1 MAQPALRIDGVSH
14 SFGARTALDRVSLTV
29 PAGSFTALLGLN
41 GAGKTTLF
49 SLVTRLYDSTSG
61 TIKVFGFD
69 VRREAPAALSR
80 LGIVFQARTLDLD
93 LSVRQS
99 LIYHAALHGIG
110 RSLARARVAQVLEK
124 FALADRIDDKVRNLS
139 GGQMRRL
146 EIARALIHD
155 PALLLLDEP
164 TVGLDVEA
172 RQSLIREVRRLVA
185 EEGRGILW
193 ATHLLDEIQMSD
205 RLVVLHKGCVLAQ
218 GPVQEVLAHAGDPD
232 LQTAFMN
239 LVNSSE
245 TKAGGQEAAK

>member
-1 MAQPALRIDGVSH
+1 MMPPALRIDGVSH
-14 SFGARTALDRVSLTV
+14 TFGARTALDRVSLTV
-29 PAGSFTALLGLN
+29 PSGSFTALLGLN

-61 TIKVFGFD
+61 QIEVFGFD
-69 VRREAPAALSR
+69 VRQEAPAALSR

-93 LSVRQS
+93 LTVRQS
-99 LIYHAALHGIG
+99 LLYHAALHGIG
-110 RSLARARVAQVLEK
+110 RRQAGVRAAEVLEK

-146 EIARALIHD
+146 EIARAMIHD

-172 RQSLIREVRRLVA
+172 RQDLIKEVRRLVA

-205 RLVVLHKGCVLAQ
+205 RLVVLHKGRVLAQ
-218 GPVQEVLAHAGDPD
+218 GSVQEVLAQAGGHD

-239 LVNSSE
+239 LVSASGK
-245 TKAGGQEAAK
+245 TAAGKEAAE

>member
-1 MAQPALRIDGVSH
+1 MTQPALRIDGVSH
-14 SFGARTALDRVSLTV
+14 SFGARTALDHVSLTV

-49 SLVTRLYDSTSG
+49 SLVTRLYDSSSG
-61 TIKVFGFD
+61 TIEVFGFD
-69 VRREAPAALSR
+69 VRRDSPEALSR

-99 LIYHAALHGIG
+99 LLYHAALHGIG
-110 RSLARARVAQVLEK
+110 RSRASARAARVLEK
-124 FALADRIDDKVRNLS
+124 FALSDRIDEKVRNLS

-172 RQSLIREVRRLVA
+172 RQGLILEVRRLVA

-193 ATHLLDEIQMSD
+193 ATHLLDEIEMSD
-205 RLVVLHKGCVLAQ
+205 RLVVLHKGRVLAQ
-218 GPVQEVLAHAGDPD
+218 GPVQDVLAQAGGTD
-232 LQTAFMN
+232 LQTAFLK
-239 LVNSSE
+239 LVNAPGK
-245 TKAGGQEAAK
+245 TAAGREAAE

>member
-1 MAQPALRIDGVSH
+1 MTQPALRIDGVSH
-14 SFGARTALDRVSLTV
+14 AFGTRTALDRVSLTV
-29 PAGSFTALLGLN
+29 PSGSFTALLGLN

-49 SLVTRLYDSTSG
+49 SLVTRLYDSSSG
-61 TIKVFGFD
+61 TIQVFGFD

-99 LIYHAALHGIG
+99 LLYHAALHGIG
-110 RSLARARVAQVLEK
+110 RSRASARAAHVLEK

-172 RQSLIREVRRLVA
+172 RQGLIMEVRRLVA

-193 ATHLLDEIQMSD
+193 ATHLLDEIEMSD
-205 RLVVLHKGCVLAQ
+205 RLVVLHKGRVLAQ
-218 GPVQEVLAHAGDPD
+218 GSVQDVLAEAGDTD
-232 LQTAFMN
+232 LQTAFLK
-239 LVNSSE
+239 LVNAPGTTS
-245 TKAGGQEAAK
+245 AGREAAE

>member
-1 MAQPALRIDGVSH
+1 MTQPALRIDDVRH
-14 SFGARTALDRVSLTV
+14 SFGARMALDHVSLTV

-49 SLVTRLYDSTSG
+49 SLVTRLCDNTSG
-61 TIKVFGFD
+61 MIQVFGFD
-69 VRREAPAALSR
+69 VRRQAPEALSR
-80 LGIVFQARTLDLD
+80 LGVVFQARTLDLD

-99 LIYHAALHGIG
+99 LLYHAALHGIG
-110 RSLARARVAQVLEK
+110 RSMAQARAAHVLEK

-146 EIARALIHD
+146 EIARALIHN

-172 RQSLIREVRRLVA
+172 RQGLIREVRRLVA

-193 ATHLLDEIQMSD
+193 ATHLLDEIEMSD
-205 RLVVLHKGCVLAQ
+205 RLVVLHKGRILAQ
-218 GPVQEVLAHAGDPD
+218 GSVEDVLSQAGTPD
-232 LQTAFMN
+232 VQTAFLH
-239 LVNSSE
+239 LVNAPG
-245 TKAGGQEAAK
+245 TTGIGQEAAE